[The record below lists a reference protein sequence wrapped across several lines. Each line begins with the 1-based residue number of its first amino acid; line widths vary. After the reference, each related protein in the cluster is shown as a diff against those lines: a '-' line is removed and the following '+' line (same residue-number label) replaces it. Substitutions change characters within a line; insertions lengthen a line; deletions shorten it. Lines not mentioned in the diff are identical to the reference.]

1 MNPLFKKRFITPKE
15 SDTPSTIVSFTRG
28 YLHYDNGV
36 FTLSFLNKEGLI
48 FNADEL
54 EELAKV
60 ILTSLAASDVD
71 MTEIRESITEF
82 FNGGGQ

>member
-1 MNPLFKKRFITPKE
+1 MNPLFKKRSSKE
-15 SDTPSTIVSFTRG
+15 SDTPSNIVSFTRG
-28 YLHYDNGV
+28 YLHHDNGV
-36 FTLSFLNKEGLI
+36 FALSFLNKEGLI